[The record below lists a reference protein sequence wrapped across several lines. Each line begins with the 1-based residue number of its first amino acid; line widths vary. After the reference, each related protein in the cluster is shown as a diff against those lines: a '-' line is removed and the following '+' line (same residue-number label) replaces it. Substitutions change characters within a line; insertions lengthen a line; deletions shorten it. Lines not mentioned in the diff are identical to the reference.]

1 MLILSLNLA
10 CFPHRKVRDSMCV
23 YFIFNQKKCD
33 MLKSERRSSV
43 EKNFGL
49 MFQSKGFVFNKFDP
63 DPEEPEEE
71 EEGGANNPPP
81 PVPPVSGN

>member
-1 MLILSLNLA
+1 
-10 CFPHRKVRDSMCV
+10 
-23 YFIFNQKKCD
+23 
-33 MLKSERRSSV
+33 MLKSERRNSV

-71 EEGGANNPPP
+71 EEGGSNNPPP